1 MFKRVQ
7 QWAGCPENSP
17 KPMSKS
23 SEWIELCGPELLVS
37 VQTSPIPLK
46 LFCTNSASFGVI
58 NTQEEEGWEQGEEPC
73 PMKGGSVCLTVN
85 VCFWLKDSLQCWWNA
100 FLDPLKKCIDPY
112 PKWNFVFQWRQNG
125 DCTVSCRCK
134 TYRVMW
140 LLSVHK
146 PFVFSKIFSDLRPSP
161 STWFFYCVKY

>member
-1 MFKRVQ
+1 
-7 QWAGCPENSP
+7 
-17 KPMSKS
+17 
-23 SEWIELCGPELLVS
+23 
-37 VQTSPIPLK
+37 
-46 LFCTNSASFGVI
+46 
-58 NTQEEEGWEQGEEPC
+58 
-73 PMKGGSVCLTVN
+73 MKGGSVCLTVN
-85 VCFWLKDSLQCWWNA
+85 VCFWLKDSLQCWWNV

-146 PFVFSKIFSDLRPSP
+146 PFVFSKIFSDLRPSL
-161 STWFFYCVKY
+161 STWFFFTVSNIKMSIIPGVNVRNTWQVYPLNLKTATAVLRFLWCFGSQGLYFFLVLAWILRCAVLGLKAFFQP